1 MLVLLAEGIYE
12 VLRWDGFMRHDIRT
26 KFHEDWYRR
35 LSNVKVLPQKFGR
48 L

>member
-1 MLVLLAEGIYE
+1 MIDANEMPSYGMLYRL
-12 VLRWDGFMRHDIRT
+12 HT

-35 LSNVKVLPQKFGR
+35 SSNIKVLPQKFER

>member
-1 MLVLLAEGIYE
+1 MAVMLALLMKGIND
-12 VLRWDGFMRHDIRT
+12 LMWHDIHT

-35 LSNVKVLPQKFGR
+35 SSNIKGLPLKFER